1 MTDIKELERK
11 IKEAA
16 EAYYNGNAIMS
27 DDEFDEL
34 IDELRAINPD
44 SNVLNTIGWGFQPTG
59 NKKPHKYQ
67 TVGSLGKAREYKQI
81 SSLLRERDIILSAK
95 LDGISAVLYFV
106 NGKLST
112 ALTRG
117 NGKEGKDITNK
128 IRKIVKNMNLNN
140 INTGLI
146 RNDFTGAIRG
156 ELIITNSNWE
166 RLKNRTSE
174 YKNSRN
180 AVAGIINKDD
190 IDYTIDYISFIAYNV
205 LGIENVNTNMY
216 TQTQVLAVLSDIFG
230 TDYVVPHR
238 VLFLGE
244 HTDLELYY
252 KKWSVDYPIDGCV
265 ITDNFLTIKNDTVL
279 YNQQAYKFQSERKYS
294 KVVNIDWNLT
304 KTNKLVPTIEIEP
317 IDLAGATIT
326 RATAFNA
333 QYVKDNNIYVGSVV
347 EIERS
352 GEVIPKII
360 RTVSAP
366 DAFEWTM
373 PNVCPVCGSELVW
386 NSVDLVCESPDCPN
400 IAYRDLQQWVNVI
413 GETDGIGDTLMFKF
427 LDEANI
433 TCIDDL
439 YNKDWIHRISGGV
452 QASKFVEAMNK
463 VLYGDVTLDKA
474 LLALN
479 IPRLG
484 KTTCKTLKAHG
495 EVCRT
500 MFSNIVIL
508 GGITENTEKDLLN
521 IVGVAT
527 TSSIVNNIRRLKNI
541 KYIVDRIVYEKSST
555 VTASKGK
562 VAITGKLSMKR
573 SEFEKIL
580 NDAGYTVDNLTKDTL
595 YLITDDPNSGSS
607 KNVKADKLGIKKITE
622 SDMLALIG

>member
-1 MTDIKELERK
+1 MTDIKALERK
-11 IKEAA
+11 IKEASD
-16 EAYYNGNAIMS
+16 AYYSGNAIMT
-27 DDEFDEL
+27 DDEWDEL
-34 IDELRAINPD
+34 VDELRAINPN
-44 SNVLNTIGWGFQPTG
+44 SSVLNSVGWGFEPTG
-59 NKKPHKYQ
+59 DKKPHKYQ
-67 TVGSLGKAREYKQI
+67 IVGSLGKAREYKKI
-81 SSLLRERDIILSAK
+81 SALLRDKEVILSVK
-95 LDGISAVLYFV
+95 LDGISAVLYFIK
-106 NGKLST
+106 GKLT
-112 ALTRG
+112 MALTRG

-128 IRKIVKNMNLNN
+128 INRIVKIMRMNNEDS
-140 INTGLI
+140 IIGS
-146 RNDFTGAIRG
+146 DFTGAIRG
-156 ELIITNSNWE
+156 ELIITNSDWAN
-166 RLKNRTSE
+166 LKNHTDE

-180 AVAGIINKDD
+180 AVAGIINKDT

-205 LGIENVNTNMY
+205 LGVENTNKNNY
-216 TQTQVLAVLSDIFG
+216 TQTQILNALSGVFSANNVVLHETVTLN
-230 TDYVVPHR
+230 
-238 VLFLGE
+238 E
-244 HTDLELYY
+244 NTDLEQYY
-252 KKWSVDYPIDGCV
+252 KKWAVEYPTDGVV
-265 ITDNFLTIKNDTVL
+265 ITDNNLIVRNNVVT

-294 KVVNIDWNLT
+294 RVVNIDWNLT

-317 IDLAGATIT
+317 IELAGATIT

-333 QYVKDNNIYVGSVV
+333 QYVKDNNIYIGSVV

-366 DAFEWTM
+366 DISEWFM

-386 NSVDLVCESPDCPN
+386 SSVDLVCESPDCPN

-452 QASKFVEAMNK
+452 QASKFVDAMNK
-463 VLYGDVTLDKA
+463 VLYGNVTLDKA

-484 KTTCKTLKAHG
+484 KTTCKTLKSHS
-495 EVCRT
+495 EFCRT
-500 MFSNIVIL
+500 LFSDIITL
-508 GGITENTEKDLLN
+508 GSITETTEKDLLN